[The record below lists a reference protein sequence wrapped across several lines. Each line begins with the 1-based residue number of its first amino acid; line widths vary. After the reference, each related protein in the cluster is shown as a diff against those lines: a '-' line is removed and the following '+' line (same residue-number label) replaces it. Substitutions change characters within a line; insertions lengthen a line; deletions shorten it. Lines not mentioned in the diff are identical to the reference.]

1 MQIHVTEIEPCKLK
15 IQYHAD
21 PEQLLAKK
29 NEVLNVFKKAPVPG
43 FRKGKAS
50 LDAIKLH
57 YRTQIEDSLKRAMA
71 EEAYHSTIFEKNL
84 RPHGTPNFTSAFL
97 MDGKFSCEFQL
108 HTKPDFELSNYKNLE
123 IPKPAST
130 EDATALS
137 ERMVQDLRMK
147 FGEAVPY
154 TDNDFVQI
162 GDNIIVNYEG
172 SMDGQRIENLV
183 AEGEMVTVGS
193 NSLPDFD
200 NNLLGMKQN
209 ETREFSIKV
218 PDNGLPSMAGKTVQF
233 KLTVITGSKTI
244 PCALD
249 DNLASKLGK
258 ACFSELKDYVNE
270 LSQVQVVNKFKL
282 ALTEAVA
289 KRLVQDNHFN
299 VPQWMAL
306 SEARYVAHTAKVNWD
321 TLNDVDRTRYVEI
334 ATGNVKLSL
343 ILDKIRE
350 SEPDAQLTDQ
360 EVFDIIKRNLMNSK
374 SGSSLEELLSQMNNS
389 GYLQVLMSRVKDE
402 HVLDYVLKNAR
413 VVE

>member
-1 MQIHVTEIEPCKLK
+1 
-15 IQYHAD
+15 
-21 PEQLLAKK
+21 
-29 NEVLNVFKKAPVPG
+29 
-43 FRKGKAS
+43 
-50 LDAIKLH
+50 
-57 YRTQIEDSLKRAMA
+57 
-71 EEAYHSTIFEKNL
+71 
-84 RPHGTPNFTSAFL
+84 
-97 MDGKFSCEFQL
+97 
-108 HTKPDFELSNYKNLE
+108 
-123 IPKPAST
+123 
-130 EDATALS
+130 
-137 ERMVQDLRMK
+137 
-147 FGEAVPY
+147 
-154 TDNDFVQI
+154 
-162 GDNIIVNYEG
+162 
-172 SMDGQRIENLV
+172 
-183 AEGEMVTVGS
+183 
-193 NSLPDFD
+193 
-200 NNLLGMKQN
+200 
-209 ETREFSIKV
+209 
-218 PDNGLPSMAGKTVQF
+218 MAGKTVQF

-258 ACFSELKDYVNE
+258 ASFSELKDYVNE